1 MTDQN
6 QLDSLQQDLLKA
18 ILAAMPEPFFV
29 YDENGKFVDV
39 LGGSDR
45 GKYHDARHL
54 IGKTLLDVF
63 GQKTTERYVAQ
74 IRKALK
80 TGTVVSFVYSVT
92 PENVADYRD
101 RLGPAGQ
108 QWFEA
113 HISPIKVETGQPRLV
128 VWMAFNITQ
137 HKKAL
142 ELEKKLEKKLQKL
155 ALTDP
160 LTGLLNRRGFFEKTR
175 LLMGRVA
182 SGSCECPAVFIVDID
197 HFKVINDTYGHH
209 VGDIILKNLAK
220 ELSSSLRTGDIVARV
235 GGEEFAIVLSGCQ
248 AELAGTIAERL
259 RLKIAGQKLLI
270 DENEICY
277 TVSIGI
283 SLLTTDELDLPT
295 ALKRADAGM
304 YHAKMAGR
312 NRVCLAE

>member
-1 MTDQN
+1 
-6 QLDSLQQDLLKA
+6 
-18 ILAAMPEPFFV
+18 MPEPFFV
-29 YDENGKFVDV
+29 YNENGKFIDV

-54 IGKTLLDVF
+54 IGKTLHEVF
-63 GQKTTERYVAQ
+63 GQKTAERYLAQ

-80 TGTVVSFVYSVT
+80 IDTVVNFVYSVT
-92 PENVADYRD
+92 PENVSDYQG
-101 RLGPAGQ
+101 RLGPVGQ

-175 LLMGRVA
+175 LLMGRVG
-182 SGSCECPAVFIVDID
+182 SGSYECPAVFIVDID

-209 VGDIILKNLAK
+209 VGDLILKNLAK
-220 ELSSSLRTGDIVARV
+220 ELIGSLRTGDIVARV
-235 GGEEFAIVLSGCQ
+235 GGEEFAIVLSSCQ
-248 AELAGTIAERL
+248 AELAETIAERL
-259 RLKIAGQKLLI
+259 RLKIASQKLLI
-270 DENEICY
+270 DENEIGY

-283 SLLTTDELDLPT
+283 SLLATDELDLQA
-295 ALKRADAGM
+295 ALKCADAAM
-304 YHAKMAGR
+304 YRAKVAGR
-312 NRVCLAE
+312 NRVCLSE

>member
-1 MTDQN
+1 MADLN
-6 QLDSLQQDLLKA
+6 QLDVLQQDLFKA

-29 YDENGKFVDV
+29 YDENGKFIDV

-54 IGKTLLDVF
+54 IGKTLHEVF
-63 GQKTTERYVAQ
+63 GQKTAERYVAQ
-74 IRKALK
+74 IRKALN
-80 TGTVVSFVYSVT
+80 TGTVVNFVYSVT
-92 PENVADYRD
+92 PENVADYQG

-142 ELEKKLEKKLQKL
+142 ELEKKLEKRLQKL

-160 LTGLLNRRGFFEKTR
+160 LTGLLNRRGFLEKTR
-175 LLMGRVA
+175 LLIGRME
-182 SGSCECPAVFIVDID
+182 SGICENPSVFIVDID
-197 HFKVINDTYGHH
+197 HFKAFNDTYGHH
-209 VGDIILKNLAK
+209 VGDFILKNLAK
-220 ELSSSLRTGDIVARV
+220 ELTGSLRPRDVVARV

-248 AELAGTIAERL
+248 SDLAQTIAERL
-259 RLKIAGQKLLI
+259 RLKIASQKLLI
-270 DENEICY
+270 DDNEICY

-283 SLLTTDELDLPT
+283 STFAADELDIQN
-295 ALKRADAGM
+295 ALKRADAAM
-304 YHAKMAGR
+304 YRAKVAGR
-312 NRVCLAE
+312 NRVCLYK